1 MVNALVSSKVDGTK
15 QFKQVNGNVFGW
27 KAITD
32 LYKHELVRVSNN
44 QARMVPRLREANCLR
59 DSWTKLNVLPAKIMQ
74 VLKLTSSKQ
83 LYTAYMYEKT
93 KTPRL
98 SI

>member
-1 MVNALVSSKVDGTK
+1 MVNALFSSKVDGTK
-15 QFKQVNGNVFGW
+15 QFKQENGNVFGW

-32 LYKHELVRVSNN
+32 LYKCELVRVSNN
-44 QARMVPRLREANCLR
+44 QARMVPRLREAHCLW

-83 LYTAYMYEKT
+83 LYTN
-93 KTPRL
+93 
-98 SI
+98 